1 MNDQESGQTMRARG
15 WKFFA
20 RRGARGTIVNWHVV
34 DARGTSQGSAGQCVE
49 QGALADACRR
59 GLRPRRRSGR
69 PADGKNMK
77 EHHPAVCVLCVSRI
91 FANCRAAWRFDRFG
105 RPLLAEWRWR
115 VRRRINGLR
124 ENP

>member
-1 MNDQESGQTMRARG
+1 MRACG

-20 RRGARGTIVNWHVV
+20 RRGARGTIVNWHMV
-34 DARGTSQGSAGQCVE
+34 DARGTSQGSAG
-49 QGALADACRR
+49 RR
-59 GLRPRRRSGR
+59 
-69 PADGKNMK
+69 ADGKNMK
-77 EHHPAVCVLCVSRI
+77 EHHPAACVLCVSRI

-105 RPLLAEWRWR
+105 RPLRLAEWRWR